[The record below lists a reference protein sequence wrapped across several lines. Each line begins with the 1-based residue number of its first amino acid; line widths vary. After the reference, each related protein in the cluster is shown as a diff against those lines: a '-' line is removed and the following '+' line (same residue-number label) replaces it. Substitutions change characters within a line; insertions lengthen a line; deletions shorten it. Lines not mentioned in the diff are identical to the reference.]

1 MAEEAA
7 VIEAKESAYRLY
19 AEERQARLKQERI
32 SRARKI
38 APGFLDNE
46 DRRILTP
53 TMATAQI
60 KDQGVSASDVQD
72 PSVSKTVGSHFDYRE
87 FETKGDSVEEPERH
101 AKEEIV
107 TEQPQQPDTQFGRGD
122 SSNEM
127 QDGAAGADG
136 TEEEVIVQAVPLSE
150 LTGMLRDS
158 CLDDDSSSST
168 PRPWASERDV
178 SAEVNGCSY
187 CLLIQFMI
195 AYNFTK

>member
-60 KDQGVSASDVQD
+60 KDQGVSTSEVQD
-72 PSVSKTVGSHFDYRE
+72 SSVGKTGSHFDYRE
-87 FETKGDSVEEPERH
+87 FETKDDPVEEPERH
-101 AKEEIV
+101 SKEEIV
-107 TEQPQQPDTQFGRGD
+107 TEQPQQSDTQFASGD
-122 SSNEM
+122 SPNDM
-127 QDGAAGADG
+127 HDGAAGAEG

-150 LTGMLRDS
+150 LTDMLRDS

-168 PRPWASERDV
+168 PRPWASERDTA
-178 SAEVNGCSY
+178 AEVNGCSS
-187 CLLIQFMI
+187 CPVSNII
-195 AYNFTK
+195 